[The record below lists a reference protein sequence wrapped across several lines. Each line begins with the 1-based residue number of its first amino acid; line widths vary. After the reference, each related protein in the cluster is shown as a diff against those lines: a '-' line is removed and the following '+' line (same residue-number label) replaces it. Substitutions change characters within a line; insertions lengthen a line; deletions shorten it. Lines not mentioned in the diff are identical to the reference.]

1 VRGHRREEGDALFN
15 HRLSGRRSM
24 IDRSRRHPSD
34 RGQQRGGG
42 AVSTGSRD
50 AAVPDREEPLAY
62 ASARGKW
69 VLAATVLGSGLAA
82 LDGTVVNVALP
93 RIGED
98 LGGGLTALQW
108 TLNAYTLTL
117 SGLLLLGGSLGDRM
131 GRRRIFIVGVVW
143 FTAASVGC
151 ALAPTSGVLIGMRAL
166 QGAGAALL
174 TPGSLA
180 ILQASFRREDRS
192 TAVGAWSGL
201 GGVATAFG
209 PILGGVL
216 VGVAPWG
223 WRLIFLINIPIA
235 LVVII
240 LSRRY
245 IPESRD
251 EMATGR
257 LDIRGALLAS
267 CGLGLLVYGLTEG
280 PANGWSTINIALT
293 AAGTVLLVAFIVV
306 EGRTPDPLL
315 PLGLFRSRQFSASN
329 LVTFA
334 VYAALSGGLFLLP
347 VQLQLVAGFSPVA
360 AGAATLP
367 ITVIM
372 LLLSARMGRLSAR
385 IGPRIPMTVGPIVA
399 GGAMLWLSRIG
410 AGSTYF
416 GDVLA
421 PMILFGLGLSITV
434 APLTSTV
441 LAAAPDHQ
449 AGIASAINNDV
460 ARVAGLLAVA
470 VLPALA
476 GLTPAA
482 YADPASLSAG
492 FSRAV
497 IIAGILC
504 AAGGLLALITI
515 RSPDHAEPEPSDPA
529 LDCPACPV
537 LTPHIRPR

>member
-1 VRGHRREEGDALFN
+1 
-15 HRLSGRRSM
+15 
-24 IDRSRRHPSD
+24 
-34 RGQQRGGG
+34 
-42 AVSTGSRD
+42 
-50 AAVPDREEPLAY
+50 
-62 ASARGKW
+62 
-69 VLAATVLGSGLAA
+69 
-82 LDGTVVNVALP
+82 
-93 RIGED
+93 
-98 LGGGLTALQW
+98 
-108 TLNAYTLTL
+108 
-117 SGLLLLGGSLGDRM
+117 
-131 GRRRIFIVGVVW
+131 
-143 FTAASVGC
+143 
-151 ALAPTSGVLIGMRAL
+151 
-166 QGAGAALL
+166 
-174 TPGSLA
+174 
-180 ILQASFRREDRS
+180 
-192 TAVGAWSGL
+192 
-201 GGVATAFG
+201 
-209 PILGGVL
+209 
-216 VGVAPWG
+216 
-223 WRLIFLINIPIA
+223 
-235 LVVII
+235 
-240 LSRRY
+240 
-245 IPESRD
+245 
-251 EMATGR
+251 
-257 LDIRGALLAS
+257 
-267 CGLGLLVYGLTEG
+267 
-280 PANGWSTINIALT
+280 
-293 AAGTVLLVAFIVV
+293 
-306 EGRTPDPLL
+306 
-315 PLGLFRSRQFSASN
+315 
-329 LVTFA
+329 
-334 VYAALSGGLFLLP
+334 
-347 VQLQLVAGFSPVA
+347 VAGFSPVA

-482 YADPASLSAG
+482 YADPALLSAG

>member
-1 VRGHRREEGDALFN
+1 VPTVGSDNATAP
-15 HRLSGRRSM
+15 GR
-24 IDRSRRHPSD
+24 
-34 RGQQRGGG
+34 
-42 AVSTGSRD
+42 
-50 AAVPDREEPLAY
+50 EPLIY

-69 VLAATVLGSGLAA
+69 VLTATVLGSGLAM

-98 LGGGLTALQW
+98 LGGGLTSLQW

-131 GRRRIFIVGVVW
+131 GRRRIFMVGVLW
-143 FTAASVGC
+143 FTLASIGC
-151 ALAPTSGVLIGMRAL
+151 ALAPSTAVLIGMRAL

-180 ILQASFRREDRS
+180 ILQASFRKEDRS

-209 PILGGVL
+209 PILGGLL

-223 WRLIFLINIPIA
+223 WRLVFLINIPIA
-235 LVVII
+235 AVVIV

-251 EMATGR
+251 EMATGK
-257 LDIRGALLAS
+257 LDVSGAILAS
-267 CGLGLLVYGLTEG
+267 VGLGGVVYGLTEG
-280 PANGWSTINIALT
+280 PASGWSAVNIAIT
-293 AAGTVLLVAFIVV
+293 VAGVALLVAFVLV
-306 EGRTPDPLL
+306 ESRKPDPLL
-315 PLGLFRSRQFSASN
+315 PLGLFKVLQFSAAN

-334 VYAALSGGLFLLP
+334 VYAALAGALFLLP
-347 VQLQLVAGFSPVA
+347 VQLQLVAGFSPVQ

-367 ITVIM
+367 ITVMM
-372 LLLSARMGRLSAR
+372 LLLSARMGRLSSR
-385 IGPRIPMTVGPIVA
+385 IGPRIPMTIGPIIA
-399 GGAMLWLSRIG
+399 GLAMVWLTKVG
-410 AGSTYF
+410 AGSTYL
-416 GDVLA
+416 GNVVA
-421 PMILFGLGLSITV
+421 PMLLFGLGLSFTV

-460 ARVAGLLAVA
+460 ARVAGLLSVA

-482 YADPASLSAG
+482 YADPALLSAG
-492 FSRAV
+492 FQRAAL
-497 IIAGILC
+497 IAGIIC
-504 AAGGLLALITI
+504 ASGGVLAFATI
-515 RSPDHAEPEPSDPA
+515 RSPRKVARGSADHATDESDPA
-529 LDCPACPV
+529 VECPACPV
-537 LTPHIRPR
+537 LTPHIKPR